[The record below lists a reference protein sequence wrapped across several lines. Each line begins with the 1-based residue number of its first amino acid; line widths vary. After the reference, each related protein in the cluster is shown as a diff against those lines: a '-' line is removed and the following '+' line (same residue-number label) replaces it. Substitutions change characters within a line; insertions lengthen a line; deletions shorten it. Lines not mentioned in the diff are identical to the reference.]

1 MAAISFKNL
10 AKKCWEVS
18 DSSAA
23 SGSHQISDQDKQVA
37 RDNLLEILI
46 RAPHIVQVQLGEC
59 FKSIVYND
67 FPRHWPSLLPSLL
80 GNLGHHE
87 EVRVHGALLALRILA
102 RKYEFRDDEERN
114 PINEVAAQTFPVLL
128 RILQQMLSSQ
138 ATSSSLA
145 TYIKLAFK
153 IFWSSCYME
162 VPSVLLTQEQ
172 FVGWMQC
179 LISFISKPLAPE
191 LQLNVT
197 DPDETATS
205 PWWKAKKWAMHIAY
219 RLFSRYAVT
228 KHCREGNDRA
238 FSEMYK
244 KECMASFLDVHLAL
258 AQSAMQGVFFSPR
271 CLNLVFQY
279 LNHAVEV
286 KPMYERV
293 KEHWD
298 AILHNAAFPVMCF
311 SRDDQKVR
319 ERYRARER
327 RLGFEG
333 KRGGG
338 EGEGGD
344 NIT

>member
-10 AKKCWEVS
+10 VKKAWEVS
-18 DSSAA
+18 DASVA
-23 SGSHQISDQDKQVA
+23 SGSHQINDEDKSVS

-46 RAPHIVQVQLGEC
+46 RAPHIVQVQLGET
-59 FKSIVYND
+59 FKAVVYND
-67 FPRHWPSLLPSLL
+67 FPRHWPNLLPNLL
-80 GNLGHHE
+80 INLGHHE
-87 EVRVHGALLALRILA
+87 EGRVHGALVALRILA
-102 RKYEFRDDEERN
+102 RKYEFRDEDERA
-114 PINEVAAQTFPVLL
+114 PINEVTNQTFPLLL
-128 RILQQMLSSQ
+128 RILQQMLASP
-138 ATSSSLA
+138 ATGTSLA
-145 TYIKLAFK
+145 LYIKLAFK

-162 VPSVLLTQEQ
+162 VPYILLTQDQ

-191 LQLNVT
+191 LQTHVV
-197 DPDETATS
+197 DPEEAATN

-228 KHCREGNDRA
+228 KYCKEGNDKA

-244 KECMASFLDVHLAL
+244 KECMASFLDVHLTL
-258 AQSAMQGVFFSPR
+258 AQSSMQGTFLSPR

-298 AILHNAAFPVMCF
+298 AILHNAAFPIMCF
-311 SRDDQKVR
+311 SNEDKKVRMERERERVIYWGMDQKI
-319 ERYRARER
+319 
-327 RLGFEG
+327 LSFC
-333 KRGGG
+333 
-338 EGEGGD
+338 
-344 NIT
+344 